1 MSRFY
6 FITFACLITAVAAWA
21 QDTAVAKE
29 TKEFDPQGITQIE
42 VANPSGK
49 INIEALESG
58 NVKVTAE
65 KKKFGQ
71 FCELKIEQTG
81 KKLNVLVKRTGF
93 FKPDCEVDL
102 TIKAPKTAGLD
113 LDTGSGDITVK
124 GTKGDL
130 NFDVGSGNVNVEA
143 EIHKLKGDTGSG
155 NVSIKGLTKGG
166 ELDVGSGNLS
176 LTFTTAPTTGTLK
189 INAGSGSAIIALP
202 TTTKYYTV
210 FSAGSGKLTTELAE
224 TPKSNFKISMDSGSG
239 DLTIKKQ

>member
-1 MSRFY
+1 MIRFQ
-6 FITFACLITAVAAWA
+6 FVVLACVFAAAVSQA
-21 QDTAVAKE
+21 QVAKE
-29 TKEFDPQGITQIE
+29 TKEFDPTGITQIE

-49 INIEALESG
+49 ITIEALETG
-58 NVKVTAE
+58 NVIVTAE

-71 FCELKIEQTG
+71 FCELKMEQNG

-113 LDTGSGDITVK
+113 LDTGAGDITVK

-130 NFDVGSGNVNVEA
+130 NFDVGSGNVTVDA

-155 NVSIKGLTKGG
+155 NITIKGLTKGG
-166 ELDVGSGNLS
+166 DLDVGSGNVS
-176 LTFTTAPTTGTLK
+176 LTFITAPTTGTLK
-189 INAGSGSAIIALP
+189 IDSGSGSAIIALP
-202 TTTKYYTV
+202 TATKYHTA

-224 TPKSNFKISMDSGSG
+224 TPKSSFKISMDSGSG